1 MEEFFLGWITK
12 PQYLMTSFDYTMAYI
27 EIFGSMIIIYGGV
40 RIIDIIINWLKR
52 KKVNKWMR

>member
-1 MEEFFLGWITK
+1 
-12 PQYLMTSFDYTMAYI
+12 MTSFDYTMAYI

-52 KKVNKWMR
+52 KRGK